1 MKLVARRLA
10 WLLPLVL
17 SACVH
22 NTNQSQMQPL
32 APPIPDA
39 PPPPDIAPTALP
51 APEYNIPKTQETVA
65 LPPQP
70 IKPAPKHHKPAAK
83 AATPSPGSPA
93 AGAPSNQVAAE
104 APPAKENAFGDFKTP
119 ETQDKKEQTEN
130 SIDQVEK
137 GLNGIGRRLNDQ
149 EEKTSTQIKEFL
161 KEARTALST
170 GDVDGAKNLAD
181 KAKTLLGEL
190 SQ

>member
-1 MKLVARRLA
+1 MKLLARRCA

-22 NTNQSQMQPL
+22 NTNQSQTQFL

-39 PPPPDIAPTALP
+39 PPPPDIAPTVLP
-51 APEYNIPKTQETVA
+51 APEYSIPKTQQTVA

-70 IKPAPKHHKPAAK
+70 IKPAPKHHKPAIK
-83 AATPSPGSPA
+83 AATGNTTP
-93 AGAPSNQVAAE
+93 GAPPNQVAAE
-104 APPAKENAFGDFKTP
+104 APPVEDAFGKFETP
-119 ETQDKKEQTEN
+119 EAPDSKKQTEN
-130 SIDQVEK
+130 SIAEVEK

-161 KEARTALST
+161 KQARTVLST
-170 GDVDGAKNLAD
+170 GDVDGAKNLVI

-190 SQ
+190 NQ